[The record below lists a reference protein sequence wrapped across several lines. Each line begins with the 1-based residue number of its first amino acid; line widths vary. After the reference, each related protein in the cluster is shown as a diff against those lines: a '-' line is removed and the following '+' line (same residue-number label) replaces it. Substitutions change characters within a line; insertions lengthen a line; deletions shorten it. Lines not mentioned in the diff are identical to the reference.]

1 VNRTK
6 LIIFFSLQV
15 DQSELAYR
23 MLLRQHYA
31 RGQASADPAMA
42 PRGLLCYTPM
52 LHAEVFVNDAT
63 YRRQR
68 FATCAAERAYPG
80 GLIAQFCGNEP
91 AVLLAA
97 ARLLQHD
104 VDAVDLNL
112 GCPQNIAQKG
122 NYGSY
127 LMRQRDTVVSIVST
141 WADGLVVP
149 VTCKVRLFDGK
160 SPRAEERGLQ
170 GTLNFCRALEA
181 AGASA
186 LCVHGRTR
194 DQKGFKVGASDWTAV
209 AAVKRAV
216 SIPVIANG
224 SV

>member
-1 VNRTK
+1 
-6 LIIFFSLQV
+6 
-15 DQSELAYR
+15 
-23 MLLRQHYA
+23 MLLRQLYA
-31 RGQASADPAMA
+31 EGQARTSNAPAA

-52 LHAEVFVNDAT
+52 LHAEMFAKDAT

-68 FATCAAERAYPG
+68 FSTCAAERAYPG
-80 GLIAQFCGNEP
+80 GLIAQFCGNDP
-91 AVLLAA
+91 AVLLTA
-97 ARLLQHD
+97 ARLVEHE

-127 LMRQRDTVVSIVST
+127 LLRQQDTVLSIVRA

-149 VTCKVRLFDGK
+149 ATCKVRLFDGK

-170 GTLNFCRALEA
+170 GTLNFCRALDA

-186 LCVHGRTR
+186 ICVHGRTR
-194 DQKGFKVGASDWTAV
+194 EQKGFKVGASDWTAI

-224 SV
+224 